1 MSGKQREGISVQSA
15 VTAMLAVNSGT
26 AEVLRSV
33 LGQSPLKKCLNKTKQ
48 IHLSPPGHPSYSNST
63 TIYELTLV
71 SYLCWLAQQGEGKQI
86 QT

>member
-33 LGQSPLKKCLNKTKQ
+33 LRQSPLKKCLNKTKQ
-48 IHLSPPGHPSYSNST
+48 IHLSPPGHPS
-63 TIYELTLV
+63 
-71 SYLCWLAQQGEGKQI
+71 
-86 QT
+86 